1 MESLRQDV
9 SVSDLEPVTELEF
22 PALVESQESARQS
35 PAPNWL
41 SSLHL
46 LWENRGL
53 LYRVALWTLVLSVIV
68 AFLIPSKYESTA
80 RIMPPESKG
89 ESGAILAALMGK
101 APGLSSLAGD
111 FMGVK
116 NSGALY
122 VDLLRSRT
130 VQEHIVDRFDLQKVY
145 WKRYKQDTRKLL
157 DERTD
162 IAEDRKSGTIA
173 LTVTDRDPQRARDIA
188 QDYVEQ
194 LNRLLSQVNTSSARR
209 ERIFIEERMTFVKSD
224 LEDAEKQFSAFAS
237 KNATLDM
244 TEQAKAMV
252 TAGASLQGELI
263 VAQAELEGLQT
274 MYTDNNVRVR
284 AARARID
291 ELKRQL
297 QKMGG
302 SGAALTS
309 EEPAPGELY
318 PPIRKLPLLGVQW
331 TDLYRRMKIQEK
343 VFELLNQQYELAR
356 IEEAKEIPTIK
367 VIDPANLPEKKS
379 WPPRFLIIFLL
390 TVLSLAG
397 AILWILESARVEAL
411 DDDDIRKRLVVGA
424 KEKLSRVWGQ
434 ITRHRLV
441 ARFTKSADRT
451 DHAAF

>member
-1 MESLRQDV
+1 M
-9 SVSDLEPVTELEF
+9 EF
-22 PALVESQESARQS
+22 PALVESEESHRQA
-35 PAPNWL
+35 PALDWMA
-41 SSLHL
+41 SLQL

-53 LYRVALWTLVLSVIV
+53 LYRVALWALVVSIIG
-68 AFLIPSKYESTA
+68 AFLIPSKYESTS

-145 WKRYKQDTRKLL
+145 WKRYKQDARKLL
-157 DERTD
+157 DDRTD
-162 IAEDRKSGTIA
+162 VAEDRKSGTIA
-173 LTVTDRDPQRARDIA
+173 LTVTDRDPERARDMA
-188 QDYVEQ
+188 QEYIEQ

-209 ERIFIEERMTFVKSD
+209 ERIFIEQRLTFVKSD

-263 VAQAELEGLQT
+263 VAQAELEGLQA

-284 AARARID
+284 AGRARID

-318 PPIRKLPLLGVQW
+318 PPIRKLPLLGVEW
-331 TDLYRRMKIQEK
+331 ADLFRRMKIQEK

-379 WPPRFLIIFLL
+379 WPPRLLIISLL
-390 TVLSLAG
+390 TVLALAG

-411 DDDDIRKRLVVGA
+411 DDDDVRKQLVVGA
-424 KEKLSRVWGQ
+424 KQKFSRVRDQ
-434 ITRHRLV
+434 IRRHRLV
-441 ARFTKSADRT
+441 ARFTKSADRP
-451 DHAAF
+451 DHASF

>member
-1 MESLRQDV
+1 MESMRQDV
-9 SVSDLEPVTELEF
+9 SVRDLEPVTELEF
-22 PALVESQESARQS
+22 PALVEGQESARQL
-35 PAPNWL
+35 PNWL
-41 SSLHL
+41 ANLQL

-53 LYRVALWTLVLSVIV
+53 LYRVALWALVLSLIV
-68 AFLIPSKYESTA
+68 AFLIPSKYESTT
-80 RIMPPESKG
+80 RIMPPDSKG

-101 APGLSSLAGD
+101 APGLSALAGD

-130 VQEHIVDRFDLQKVY
+130 VQENIVDRFDLQKVY

-157 DERTD
+157 DNRTD

-188 QDYVEQ
+188 QEYVEQ
-194 LNRLLSQVNTSSARR
+194 LNRLLSRVNTSSARR
-209 ERIFIEERMTFVKSD
+209 ERIFIEERMTSVKSD

-309 EEPAPGELY
+309 EDPAPGELY

-331 TDLYRRMKIQEK
+331 ADLYRRMKIQEK

-356 IEEAKEIPTIK
+356 IEEAKEIPTVK
-367 VIDPANLPEKKS
+367 MIDPANLPEKKS
-379 WPPRFLIIFLL
+379 WPPRLLIISLL

-397 AILWILESARVEAL
+397 AILSILESARIGAL
-411 DDDDIRKRLVVGA
+411 DDDDIRKRLVVGG
-424 KEKLSRVWGQ
+424 KEKLARVRDQ
-434 ITRHRLV
+434 ITRHMLV
-441 ARFTKSADRT
+441 SRFTKSADRT
-451 DHAAF
+451 DHASF